1 MDLSCLLEDGGCS
14 LPSISDILLLHLA
27 LQRNDKSYVKAVK
40 YRDALRWPFNIDDD
54 HESWLEQ
61 LADGS
66 SYRSSWTK
74 RNPEPILPIK
84 RTKAAKQSDFENVD
98 DALIEDDSEIEDL
111 TVKKS
116 SPWTPLQHSP
126 ILYEAIMDRIA
137 AKSDV
142 NLDPLLQ
149 RTITLGIMAKI
160 DTLLER
166 FRCVQENLPTVRRP
180 LDVPFILN
188 ISKTVVTEEQASRV
202 EERYKSIIDLSK
214 NLGDKT

>member
-40 YRDALRWPFNIDDD
+40 YRDALRWPFNVDDD

-61 LADGS
+61 LVDS
-66 SYRSSWTK
+66 SPYRSSWTK
-74 RNPEPILPIK
+74 RNAEPILPIK
-84 RTKAAKQSDFENVD
+84 RTEAAKQSDFENLD

-126 ILYEAIMDRIA
+126 ILYGAIMDRIA

-214 NLGDKT
+214 NLRDKT